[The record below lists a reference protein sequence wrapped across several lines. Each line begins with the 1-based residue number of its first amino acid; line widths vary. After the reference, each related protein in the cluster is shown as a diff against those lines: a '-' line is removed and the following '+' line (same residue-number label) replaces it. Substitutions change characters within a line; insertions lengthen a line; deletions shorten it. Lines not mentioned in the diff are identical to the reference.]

1 MGKTGESKT
10 GESPTG
16 DKPTLRIIVPTQS
29 WSWEPQTAD
38 VTGDGVAEIS
48 APANDLAVESQTADV
63 TGEGEVTVDVPAQ
76 SWAWESQTADVTG
89 EGVAEISA
97 PTQTLEWDGPT
108 PSVGFVRW
116 VINGQSIRV
125 TDVTLTPTTLTLGV
139 RARDAAERSL
149 LDTLDGDAGAYEE
162 RARADGTNEAVDT
175 AAGSNTFTVYPRVAM
190 QPPRIAREW
199 LVDDVSRTRTSADT
213 QATTATVTLV
223 ATETRTALT
232 GYADAADSDKW
243 TFDFSAGGQIVTN
256 RVTNIDQGE
265 TTALTLVLTD
275 VQAELAETVAAATA
289 GAVVREVPDG
299 QWFSEDTTPNSRQTV
314 DITPPSG
321 AADPAIS
328 ADTYVVE
335 TWESV
340 GDDGQAFRWRVEIDT
355 RY

>member
-1 MGKTGESKT
+1 MGKTGEGKT
-10 GESPTG
+10 GESLTG
-16 DKPTLRIIVPTQS
+16 DKPTLRLQAAAQTLQWATPGTDIESVGVARLDATAATWAWATP
-29 WSWEPQTAD
+29 TAD
-38 VTGDGVAEIS
+38 FSGTGPVALDATAHPWQWATPTAAIAGVGTA
-48 APANDLAVESQTADV
+48 AVDATAQT
-63 TGEGEVTVDVPAQ
+63 
-76 SWAWESQTADVTG
+76 W
-89 EGVAEISA
+89 
-97 PTQTLEWDGPT
+97 EWDSPRQ
-108 PSVGFVRW
+108 SFGFTRW